1 MHNPMDLGG
10 RAFLVTGASSGIGR
24 ETAVLLSRLGARLAL
39 AGRNAARLEATR
51 AALEGTGHELAPLD
65 LSCGDEIPAWLKTIA
80 ARMGPLDGLAHAAG
94 IQNLLPLKMVA
105 SRDIESVLQINVG
118 AAVMLAKGFRQK
130 GVHSERSSIVLLS
143 SIMGLAGASCRS
155 LYSASKGAIVALTKS
170 LALELAG
177 EKIRVNNVAPAYVQT
192 PMFDAVMNQ
201 MGPESFEKL
210 VAAHPLGI
218 GRPLDV
224 AYAIAYLL
232 GDTGAWVTGTTL
244 VVDGGYTAR

>member
-10 RAFLVTGASSGIGR
+10 RTFLVTGASSGIGR

-39 AGRNAARLEATR
+39 TGRNAARLEETL
-51 AALEGTGHELAPLD
+51 AALDGTGHELTPLD
-65 LSCGDEIPAWLKTIA
+65 LSCCDEIPAWLKTIA
-80 ARMGPLDGLAHAAG
+80 ARMGPLDGLVHAAG
-94 IQNLLPLKMVA
+94 IQNMLPLKMVE
-105 SRDIESVLQINVG
+105 SLDIDCVMQINVG

-130 GVHSERSSIVLLS
+130 GVHSDRSSIVLLS

-192 PMFDAVMNQ
+192 PMFDAVKNQ
-201 MGPESFEKL
+201 MGAESLEKL

-232 GDTGAWVTGTTL
+232 GDTGAWVTGTSL

>member
-10 RAFLVTGASSGIGR
+10 RTFLVTGASSGIGR

-39 AGRNAARLEATR
+39 AGRNAACLEETLAS
-51 AALEGTGHELAPLD
+51 LEGTGHELAPLD
-65 LSCGDEIPAWLKTIA
+65 LSRGDEIPAWLKTIA

-94 IQNLLPLKMVA
+94 IQNLLPLKMVE
-105 SRDIESVLQINVG
+105 SRDVESVLKINVG

-143 SIMGLAGASCRS
+143 SIMGLVGASCSS

-192 PMFDAVMNQ
+192 PMLNAVKNQ
-201 MGPESFEKL
+201 MGPEPFEKL